1 MSTQLLIINGEKQKG
16 AGYHNINTGIQTF
29 EFQFSNWTGDLKIQ
43 ATLALDPSEADWFD
57 VVLTSISAGSPVVF
71 DRDSTD
77 YDSAVFANAKGNFVW
92 LRAVGTTDTGTIVK
106 IQYNH

>member
-1 MSTQLLIINGEKQKG
+1 MPTQNLTINGQKQKG

-29 EFQFSNWTGDLKIQ
+29 EFQFSNWSGELKIQ
-43 ATLALDPSEADWFD
+43 ATLALDPTETDWFD
-57 VVLTSISAGSPVVF
+57 VNLTNVNDGSPLVI

-77 YDSAVFANAKGNFVW
+77 YDSSVFANAKGNFVW
-92 LRAVGTTDTGTIVK
+92 IRAVGTTDSGSITK